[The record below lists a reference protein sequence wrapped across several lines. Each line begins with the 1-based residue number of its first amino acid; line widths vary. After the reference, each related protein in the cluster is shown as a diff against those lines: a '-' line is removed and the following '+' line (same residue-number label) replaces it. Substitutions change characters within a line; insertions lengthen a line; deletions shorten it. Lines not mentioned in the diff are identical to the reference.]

1 MTIETK
7 LDLIAE
13 TLDTDRDGLTLETDL
28 SSLDEWDSMGVIST
42 IAMLD
47 RNYKKVLS
55 AEQIEALVT
64 VKDILDLME
73 A

>member
-7 LDLIAE
+7 LGLIAE
-13 TLDTDRDGLTLETDL
+13 TLDTDREGLTLETDL
-28 SSLDEWDSMGVIST
+28 SSLDEWDSMGVIAT

-55 AEQIEALVT
+55 AEQIERLTT

>member
-55 AEQIEALVT
+55 AEQIENLT
-64 VKDILDLME
+64 KVKDILDLMKE
-73 A
+73 